1 MLAADRLGRKRL
13 RPGDEGKE
21 RDMERWHGRRDGHG
35 RRAAIV
41 AAVLAGGGLLAP
53 GRGTASAAT
62 DHPGLGECRVAR
74 QGQVRN
80 GQQFQNPAGTH
91 ATVSTRDGSHLDID
105 NPFFSA
111 ALGTNGRSCATCHA
125 PRDGMSLSVA
135 SIRERFEES
144 CGLDPLFTG
153 DGANAPGLDVSTVEA
168 RRAAFSLLRNK
179 GLIRLRIKP
188 PANAQYELVGV
199 DDPYGNRA
207 SMQDGIVVFRRPLP
221 ATNLKF
227 LNAVMWDT
235 RQGRAEPEF
244 VNASLKNQ
252 ARTAVIDHAE
262 GAAPADDVLQAI
274 IDFQSALF
282 TAQVRHRRAGKTS
295 NGGAS
300 GGPDALVGVDYA
312 VNENRVLPIPAPPA
326 SPLGVLTTNVFT
338 LFDGWTNA
346 QGGEEGEDGDDGVRN
361 EARRSV
367 ARGEQIFNTRPIT
380 DRAPDGALVIET
392 CSACHNAFNAG
403 NMSHSLVGRPFAGVA
418 AVRVSEAEFRTPDLP
433 LYTFREKIA
442 PFRTLVTTDPGQAL
456 VTGLT
461 RDWNRFKSPNLRG
474 LASRAPFFHNGRAAT
489 IADIVDH
496 YDRVMNP
503 VDANGNP
510 ISTPRFTEEERAD
523 LIAFLESL

>member
-1 MLAADRLGRKRL
+1 MGRWDRRSVGHVGRV
-13 RPGDEGKE
+13 
-21 RDMERWHGRRDGHG
+21 
-35 RRAAIV
+35 AIV
-41 AAVLAGGGLLAP
+41 AAALAGSGLVAP
-53 GRGTASAAT
+53 GGGAASAAT
-62 DHPGLGECRVAR
+62 DHPGMGDCRVAK

-80 GQQFQNPAGTH
+80 GQQFENPSGAH
-91 ATVSTRDGSHLDID
+91 ATVSTRDGNHLDID
-105 NPFFSA
+105 NPFFSS
-111 ALGTNGRSCATCHA
+111 ALGTNGRSCVTCHA
-125 PRDGMSLSVA
+125 PRDGMSISVA

-199 DDPYGNRA
+199 DDPYGNQA
-207 SMQDGIVVFRRPLP
+207 SMEDGIVVFRRPLP

-244 VNASLKNQ
+244 VNVSLKNQ

-274 IDFQSALF
+274 VDFQSALF
-282 TAQVRHRRAGKTS
+282 TAQVRHRRAGHTS
-295 NGGAS
+295 QGGAA
-300 GGPDALVGVDYA
+300 GGPYALVGTDYA

-338 LFDGWTNA
+338 LFNSWA
-346 QGGEEGEDGDDGVRN
+346 SALEGEEDDDGGPDGDEQGRH
-361 EARRSV
+361 EARQSV
-367 ARGEQIFNTRPIT
+367 ARGEQIFNNRPIT
-380 DRAPDGALVIET
+380 DRAPDGTLAIET
-392 CSACHNAFNAG
+392 CSTCHNSFNAG

-418 AVRVSEAEFRTPDLP
+418 AVRVSEGEFRTPDLP

-442 PFRTLVTTDPGQAL
+442 PFRALVTTDPGQAL
-456 VTGLT
+456 ITGLT
-461 RDWNRFKSPNLRG
+461 RDWNRFKSSNLRG
-474 LASRAPFFHNGRAAT
+474 LASRAPFFHNGTAAT

-503 VDANGNP
+503 LDANGNP
-510 ISTPRFTEEERAD
+510 ISTPRFTEEEKAD